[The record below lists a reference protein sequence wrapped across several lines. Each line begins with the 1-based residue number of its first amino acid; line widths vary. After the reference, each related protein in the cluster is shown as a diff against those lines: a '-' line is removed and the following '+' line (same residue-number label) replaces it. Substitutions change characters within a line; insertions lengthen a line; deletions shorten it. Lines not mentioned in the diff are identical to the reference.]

1 MRYSNHIVDETT
13 HAFKCAK
20 WFALVSSLLLGI
32 FGTVLLIWP
41 NTSMNVICT
50 LLGVLMVVFGV
61 SKIVGYFFNVSYH
74 IGFQFDLALGLFALL
89 FGILFLTHPG
99 AILSI
104 TWVLVGIYEIV
115 ESVFKIQTAMD
126 ARHYQLSGWAL
137 LLFSAIVYLL
147 FGIFLTFNPAKGGSL
162 FVQVMGISLIF
173 AGIENIIFTF
183 YTSKRLKDIR
193 NRLHDEWIALD
204 ERQYYR
210 LISNVTYTYTPVST
224 FHVRTQKAR
233 RFAAS
238 PESFLSG
245 NRESSGFFYMHLSN

>member
-50 LLGVLMVVFGV
+50 LLGVLMVVFGDQQNM
-61 SKIVGYFFNVSYH
+61 SATSFNVSYH
-74 IGFQFDLALGLFALL
+74 IGFQFESCTSDFSPCM

-115 ESVFKIQTAMD
+115 ESVFKPDRDGCPPLSALRLGTAFIL
-126 ARHYQLSGWAL
+126 RHRLFAVWYFPDLQPCKGRQPVRSGH
-137 LLFSAIVYLL
+137 
-147 FGIFLTFNPAKGGSL
+147 GH
-162 FVQVMGISLIF
+162 F
-173 AGIENIIFTF
+173 ADLRWN
-183 YTSKRLKDIR
+183 
-193 NRLHDEWIALD
+193 
-204 ERQYYR
+204 
-210 LISNVTYTYTPVST
+210 
-224 FHVRTQKAR
+224 
-233 RFAAS
+233 
-238 PESFLSG
+238 
-245 NRESSGFFYMHLSN
+245 

>member
-99 AILSI
+99 AVLSI

-126 ARHYQLSGWAL
+126 ARHYQLSGWGL

-183 YTSKRLKDIR
+183 YASKRLKDIR

-204 ERQYYR
+204 EDNIIDCSTLHTRTHRYPHSMYARKKPVGSQLR
-210 LISNVTYTYTPVST
+210 LKVFFRATAN
-224 FHVRTQKAR
+224 HRA
-233 RFAAS
+233 
-238 PESFLSG
+238 FLYSI
-245 NRESSGFFYMHLSN
+245 F

>member
-1 MRYSNHIVDETT
+1 MSTAMSIVRTLLGLLFDHTIGNIVRMIPIIRLPKLERGP
-13 HAFKCAK
+13 
-20 WFALVSSLLLGI
+20 VSRGFLALLLGI
-32 FGTVLLIWP
+32 FGAVLLIWP

-126 ARHYQLSGWAL
+126 ARHYQLSGWGL

-204 ERQYYR
+204 EDN
-210 LISNVTYTYTPVST
+210 IID
-224 FHVRTQKAR
+224 
-233 RFAAS
+233 
-238 PESFLSG
+238 
-245 NRESSGFFYMHLSN
+245 

>member
-41 NTSMNVICT
+41 NTSMNVIC
-50 LLGVLMVVFGV
+50 
-61 SKIVGYFFNVSYH
+61 YFFNVSYH

-126 ARHYQLSGWAL
+126 ARHYQLSGWGL

-204 ERQYYR
+204 EDN
-210 LISNVTYTYTPVST
+210 IID
-224 FHVRTQKAR
+224 
-233 RFAAS
+233 
-238 PESFLSG
+238 
-245 NRESSGFFYMHLSN
+245 

>member
-74 IGFQFDLALGLFALL
+74 IGFQFDLALGLFA
-89 FGILFLTHPG
+89 
-99 AILSI
+99 
-104 TWVLVGIYEIV
+104 
-115 ESVFKIQTAMD
+115 
-126 ARHYQLSGWAL
+126 RHYQLSGWGL

-193 NRLHDEWIALD
+193 NRLHDEWIEMD
-204 ERQYYR
+204 EDN
-210 LISNVTYTYTPVST
+210 IID
-224 FHVRTQKAR
+224 
-233 RFAAS
+233 
-238 PESFLSG
+238 
-245 NRESSGFFYMHLSN
+245 

>member
-99 AILSI
+99 AVLSI

-115 ESVFKIQTAMD
+115 ESVFKIQTATISSPAGD
-126 ARHYQLSGWAL
+126 CFYSLPLSICCL
-137 LLFSAIVYLL
+137 VFS
-147 FGIFLTFNPAKGGSL
+147 
-162 FVQVMGISLIF
+162 
-173 AGIENIIFTF
+173 
-183 YTSKRLKDIR
+183 
-193 NRLHDEWIALD
+193 
-204 ERQYYR
+204 
-210 LISNVTYTYTPVST
+210 
-224 FHVRTQKAR
+224 
-233 RFAAS
+233 
-238 PESFLSG
+238 
-245 NRESSGFFYMHLSN
+245 

>member
-61 SKIVGYFFNVSYH
+61 SKIV
-74 IGFQFDLALGLFALL
+74 
-89 FGILFLTHPG
+89 
-99 AILSI
+99 
-104 TWVLVGIYEIV
+104 
-115 ESVFKIQTAMD
+115 SVFKIQTAMD
-126 ARHYQLSGWAL
+126 ARHYQLSGWGL

-204 ERQYYR
+204 EDN
-210 LISNVTYTYTPVST
+210 IID
-224 FHVRTQKAR
+224 
-233 RFAAS
+233 
-238 PESFLSG
+238 
-245 NRESSGFFYMHLSN
+245 

>member
-1 MRYSNHIVDETT
+1 MQESRTFTMRYSNHIVDETT

-32 FGTVLLIWP
+32 LGTVLLIWP

-126 ARHYQLSGWAL
+126 ARHYQLSGWGL

-204 ERQYYR
+204 EDN
-210 LISNVTYTYTPVST
+210 IID
-224 FHVRTQKAR
+224 
-233 RFAAS
+233 
-238 PESFLSG
+238 
-245 NRESSGFFYMHLSN
+245 

>member
-104 TWVLVGIYEIV
+104 TWV
-115 ESVFKIQTAMD
+115 D
-126 ARHYQLSGWAL
+126 ARHYQLSGWGL

-204 ERQYYR
+204 EDN
-210 LISNVTYTYTPVST
+210 IID
-224 FHVRTQKAR
+224 
-233 RFAAS
+233 
-238 PESFLSG
+238 
-245 NRESSGFFYMHLSN
+245 

>member
-32 FGTVLLIWP
+32 FGAVLLIWP

-126 ARHYQLSGWAL
+126 ARHYQLSGWGL
-137 LLFSAIVYLL
+137 LL
-147 FGIFLTFNPAKGGSL
+147 LTFNPAKGGSL

-204 ERQYYR
+204 EDN
-210 LISNVTYTYTPVST
+210 IID
-224 FHVRTQKAR
+224 
-233 RFAAS
+233 
-238 PESFLSG
+238 
-245 NRESSGFFYMHLSN
+245 

>member
-104 TWVLVGIYEIV
+104 TWEIGR
-115 ESVFKIQTAMD
+115 A
-126 ARHYQLSGWAL
+126 
-137 LLFSAIVYLL
+137 
-147 FGIFLTFNPAKGGSL
+147 
-162 FVQVMGISLIF
+162 
-173 AGIENIIFTF
+173 
-183 YTSKRLKDIR
+183 
-193 NRLHDEWIALD
+193 
-204 ERQYYR
+204 
-210 LISNVTYTYTPVST
+210 
-224 FHVRTQKAR
+224 HV
-233 RFAAS
+233 
-238 PESFLSG
+238 
-245 NRESSGFFYMHLSN
+245 

>member
-1 MRYSNHIVDETT
+1 MRYSIILLMKPRMLSNVPNGSHWS
-13 HAFKCAK
+13 AP
-20 WFALVSSLLLGI
+20 SSLGI

-115 ESVFKIQTAMD
+115 ESVFKIRPRWMPATISSPAGD
-126 ARHYQLSGWAL
+126 CFYSLPSSICCL
-137 LLFSAIVYLL
+137 VFS
-147 FGIFLTFNPAKGGSL
+147 
-162 FVQVMGISLIF
+162 
-173 AGIENIIFTF
+173 
-183 YTSKRLKDIR
+183 
-193 NRLHDEWIALD
+193 
-204 ERQYYR
+204 
-210 LISNVTYTYTPVST
+210 
-224 FHVRTQKAR
+224 
-233 RFAAS
+233 
-238 PESFLSG
+238 
-245 NRESSGFFYMHLSN
+245 

>member
-1 MRYSNHIVDETT
+1 MQESRTLSQRYSNHIVDETT

-20 WFALVSSLLLGI
+20 MVRTGQLPAAWHFRHGAAV
-32 FGTVLLIWP
+32 WP

-126 ARHYQLSGWAL
+126 ARHYQLSGWGL

-193 NRLHDEWIALD
+193 NRLHDEWIEMD
-204 ERQYYR
+204 EDN
-210 LISNVTYTYTPVST
+210 IID
-224 FHVRTQKAR
+224 
-233 RFAAS
+233 
-238 PESFLSG
+238 
-245 NRESSGFFYMHLSN
+245 

>member
-1 MRYSNHIVDETT
+1 
-13 HAFKCAK
+13 
-20 WFALVSSLLLGI
+20 
-32 FGTVLLIWP
+32 
-41 NTSMNVICT
+41 
-50 LLGVLMVVFGV
+50 MVVFGV

-126 ARHYQLSGWAL
+126 ARHYQLSGWGL

-162 FVQVMGISLIF
+162 FVQIMGISLIF

-193 NRLHDEWIALD
+193 NRLHDEWIEMD
-204 ERQYYR
+204 EDN
-210 LISNVTYTYTPVST
+210 IID
-224 FHVRTQKAR
+224 
-233 RFAAS
+233 
-238 PESFLSG
+238 
-245 NRESSGFFYMHLSN
+245 

>member
-89 FGILFLTHPG
+89 FG
-99 AILSI
+99 
-104 TWVLVGIYEIV
+104 
-115 ESVFKIQTAMD
+115 
-126 ARHYQLSGWAL
+126 
-137 LLFSAIVYLL
+137 
-147 FGIFLTFNPAKGGSL
+147 
-162 FVQVMGISLIF
+162 
-173 AGIENIIFTF
+173 AGIEVDTASFFATYILALVVQWIVSFTLNNH
-183 YTSKRLKDIR
+183 Y
-193 NRLHDEWIALD
+193 
-204 ERQYYR
+204 
-210 LISNVTYTYTPVST
+210 
-224 FHVRTQKAR
+224 
-233 RFAAS
+233 
-238 PESFLSG
+238 
-245 NRESSGFFYMHLSN
+245 

>member
-1 MRYSNHIVDETT
+1 MGSEMCIRDSCQTSPLVVVSLVVYHTIVT
-13 HAFKCAK
+13 HHFEEE
-20 WFALVSSLLLGI
+20 V
-32 FGTVLLIWP
+32 
-41 NTSMNVICT
+41 
-50 LLGVLMVVFGV
+50 
-61 SKIVGYFFNVSYH
+61 
-74 IGFQFDLALGLFALL
+74 QFDLALGLFALL

-126 ARHYQLSGWAL
+126 ARHYQLSGWGL

-193 NRLHDEWIALD
+193 NRLHDEWIEMD
-204 ERQYYR
+204 EDN
-210 LISNVTYTYTPVST
+210 IID
-224 FHVRTQKAR
+224 
-233 RFAAS
+233 
-238 PESFLSG
+238 
-245 NRESSGFFYMHLSN
+245 

>member
-104 TWVLVGIYEIV
+104 TWVLVGIYEI
-115 ESVFKIQTAMD
+115 QTAMD
-126 ARHYQLSGWAL
+126 ARHYQLSGWGL

-204 ERQYYR
+204 ETI
-210 LISNVTYTYTPVST
+210 LST
-224 FHVRTQKAR
+224 DRRYIHVHTGIHIPCTHAKSPSVRS
-233 RFAAS
+233 FA
-238 PESFLSG
+238 
-245 NRESSGFFYMHLSN
+245 